1 PRANM
6 VQALMAAKQY
16 LIAKAILIELK
27 GERPQDARIHH
38 LLGKTLFELNEI
50 APAIA
55 SFQEAVALNPQDAES
70 INWIGA
76 LKQTTGDDEAAQ
88 AAYAEAARIQPLI
101 SRQAAGGIS
110 CAGFVRAVR
119 RQYADRI
126 SVPGRVFRYRYAR
139 AVRFAGVRH
148 GN

>member
-1 PRANM
+1 MYDRQLDRVIANRE
-6 VQALMAAKQY
+6 
-16 LIAKAILIELK
+16 ILIELK

-88 AAYAEAARIQPLI
+88 AAYAEAARIADVYRKLI
-101 SRQAAGGIS
+101 
-110 CAGFVRAVR
+110 
-119 RQYADRI
+119 
-126 SVPGRVFRYRYAR
+126 
-139 AVRFAGVRH
+139 
-148 GN
+148 